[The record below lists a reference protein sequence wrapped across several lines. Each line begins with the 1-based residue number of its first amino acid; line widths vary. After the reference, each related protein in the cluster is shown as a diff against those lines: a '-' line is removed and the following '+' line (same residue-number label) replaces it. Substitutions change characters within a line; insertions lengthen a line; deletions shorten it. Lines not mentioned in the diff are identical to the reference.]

1 MKTIKTMLAFV
12 AAMLAAVSCGS
23 KKEAPQQKVLVLYYS
38 QTATT
43 KTVAQE
49 LATKLGADIEE
60 IVPVTPYD
68 GDFQATIARWQQER
82 EQGVLPE
89 LKPIEAD
96 LAQYDVIFLGY
107 PVWGGTYAPPVAAFL
122 ETADLSGKKIV
133 PFCSFGSGGLDTS
146 VRDLKEK
153 LANVEILPGYGVRKA
168 RLEAMPAE
176 VDNFLKAG
184 GFIEGE
190 YTKLPD
196 FSDRHAVSEEESA
209 IFDTAVGDYPMIKA
223 KATTVAQRAIPG
235 GTEYFFTAANLPR
248 EGAAPDEPTGEIKV
262 YVTVLEGQTPEFTQ
276 VLR

>member
-1 MKTIKTMLAFV
+1 MMLAFV

-23 KKEAPQQKVLVLYYS
+23 KKEAPKKKVLVLYYS
-38 QTATT
+38 QAGNT

-49 LATKLGADIEE
+49 LAAKLGADMEE
-60 IVPVTPYD
+60 IVPVTPYE
-68 GDFQATIARWQQER
+68 GDFQATITRWQQER

-89 LKPIEAD
+89 LKPIKAD
-96 LAQYDVIFLGY
+96 PTQYNVIFLGF

-146 VRDLKEK
+146 IRALKEK
-153 LANVEILPGYGVRKA
+153 LPNAEILPGYGVRKA
-168 RLEAMPAE
+168 RMKAMPAE
-176 VDNFLKAG
+176 VDNFLKAS

-196 FSDRHAVSEEESA
+196 FSEQHSVSEEESA

-248 EGAAPDEPTGEIKV
+248 EGAAPDEPAGEIKV